1 MATSKATMV
10 MAFFFLFV
18 ANAHGIQQKVT
29 PVEKV
34 IELLTKLEEE
44 VTAEGKKEAAAYDKF
59 ACFAKEQADDK
70 FYAINKSKKKIE
82 MQQAQIKALAAEITD
97 LNQQISDHK
106 KEVRKLKEEQEDAD
120 TVRSEQY
127 EKYATKERSLSA
139 AIKMVEGAIAALSQ
153 SKEGMTDAKLDLQ
166 QVLSRPVVRDA
177 LALIQ
182 QEPAAYTYGSN
193 DIIAVLEGL
202 LKTFKENKV
211 ELDTDEA
218 HKRNDYELEKQARE
232 NTIKFTMQTIDE
244 KAKLAAEKE
253 SEKEAITKDMN
264 EEIADMEADEAFLKE
279 LTELGETKA
288 KEFDQRSKTRA
299 AEITALNEAL
309 KILKEGVQP
318 NYAANKKL
326 NLVTQKLNLVTP
338 KKTVQEG
345 APVAKSAHGHWVWV
359 EDPVTSQATA
369 FLQIRELASESKPQK
384 FLKFLTQKAQVLKSN
399 TLSTLLMKIQVT
411 AGIDHFVKVRGMIK
425 DLIAKLEAD
434 AEAEATQKGFCDKA
448 MEKATTAR
456 DEAKAGIEEQTAII
470 DKKKS
475 EIADL
480 TAEIDELSNQIAELR
495 KGLFEAEQLRAA
507 EKADNEKT
515 LEMANEGKDNI
526 EAAIKVLKEFY
537 GEAGFVQTGFVPA
550 GADRDGNTVTDLAPD
565 TGFDGK
571 YGGNQKAAEGI
582 FGFLEVILSD
592 FKRTIEETEAAEEEA
607 AEAHAQ
613 YKEDTE
619 ADIETK
625 SADKKEKEELKETTE
640 GELVEAQDSLK
651 AFETDLKDA
660 KKELEVLKPLC
671 VDTGASWKDRRAK
684 AKQEVEALKE
694 ALAILEDWQK

>member
-1 MATSKATMV
+1 MMATSKATMV
-10 MAFFFLFV
+10 MTFFFLM
-18 ANAHGIQQKVT
+18 AQAHGSRQKVT

-34 IELLTKLEEE
+34 IELLIKLEGE
-44 VTAEGKKEAAAYDKF
+44 VQAEGKKEAAAYDKF

-70 FYAINKSKKKIE
+70 FYAINKSKKKIK
-82 MQQAQIKALAAEITD
+82 MQQAEIKALAAEITD
-97 LNQQISDHK
+97 LHQQISDHK
-106 KEVRKLKEEQEDAD
+106 KEVRKLKADQEAAD
-120 TVRSEQY
+120 KIRAEQY
-127 EKYATKERSLSA
+127 EKYAMKEKSLSS
-139 AIKMVEGAIAALSQ
+139 AIKMVEGAITALSQ

-166 QVLSRPVVRDA
+166 QILAHPAVRDA
-177 LALIQ
+177 LALVQ
-182 QEPAAYTYGSN
+182 QQPAAYTYGSN

-244 KAKLAAEKE
+244 KAKLAADKE
-253 SEKEAITKDMN
+253 AEKEAITKDMN
-264 EEIADMEADEAFLKE
+264 EEIADMDADQAFLDE
-279 LTELGETKA
+279 LTELGESKA
-288 KEFDQRSKTRA
+288 KEFDQRSKTRS
-299 AEITALNEAL
+299 AEIVALNEAL
-309 KILKEGVQP
+309 AILKEGVQP

-326 NLVTQKLNLVTP
+326 NLVTQK
-338 KKTVQEG
+338 KTVQEG
-345 APVAKSAHGHWVWV
+345 APVAKTAHGHWVWV
-359 EDPVTSQATA
+359 EDPVTPQATA
-369 FLQIRELASESKPQK
+369 FLQIRQLASQSKPEK
-384 FLKFLTQKAQVLKSN
+384 LLKFLTQKAQVLKSN

-434 AEAEATQKGFCDKA
+434 AEAEATQKSFCDEA

-456 DEAKAGIEEQTAII
+456 DTAIAGIEEQTAII

-480 TAEIDELSNQIAELR
+480 IAEIEELSNQIAELR

-507 EKADNEKT
+507 EKAENEKT
-515 LEMANEGKDNI
+515 LSMAEDGKNSI
-526 EAAIKVLKEFY
+526 EQAIKVLKDFY
-537 GEAGFVQTGFVPA
+537 GGELIQTDFVPK
-550 GADRDGNTVTDLAPD
+550 GADRDGNTVKDLAPD

-592 FKRTIEETEAAEEEA
+592 FKRTIEETTAAEEDA
-607 AEAHAQ
+607 AQKHAD
-613 YKEDTE
+613 YKADTE
-619 ADIETK
+619 ADIEAK
-625 SADKKEKEELKETTE
+625 STTKKEKEELKETTE
-640 GELVEAQDSLK
+640 GELVEAEDSLK

-671 VDTGASWKDRRAK
+671 VDTGASWKDRRDK

-694 ALAILEDWQK
+694 ALAILEDWNK